1 MAFFIV
7 YFLLYESIKMHVHN
21 FKNVLILFYNKDKCW
36 ITITM
41 SCYKQDCQ
49 HKYRFTTNIKI

>member
-7 YFLLYESIKMHVHN
+7 YFLVYESIKMHVYN

-36 ITITM
+36 VTITM

-49 HKYRFTTNIKI
+49 QK

>member
-7 YFLLYESIKMHVHN
+7 YFLFYKSIKMHVYN

-36 ITITM
+36 DTITM
-41 SCYKQDCQ
+41 LYYKQGCQ
-49 HKYRFTTNIKI
+49 HK